1 MCLLLF
7 RLGRRGDLGLGGPV
21 GRFQCH
27 CRVSRLDLR
36 LGGMWLWC
44 YERVSM
50 PERPFEGRVAR
61 LVLRILRAARKARGV
76 WRICS
81 GG

>member
-7 RLGRRGDLGLGGPV
+7 HLYRRGDLGLGDLV
-21 GRFQCH
+21 GRFRRH
-27 CRVSRLDLR
+27 RRALPLDLR

-44 YERVSM
+44 CGRADM
-50 PERPFEGRVAR
+50 PERPFEERGVHRA
-61 LVLRILRAARKARGV
+61 LHILRAARKARGV

-81 GG
+81 EG

>member
-1 MCLLLF
+1 MYLLLF
-7 RLGRRGDLGLGGPV
+7 RLCRRGNLGLGGLV

-27 CRVSRLDLR
+27 RRVLWWDLR

-44 YERVSM
+44 FGRADM
-50 PERPFEGRVAR
+50 PVRPFEGQVVHRA
-61 LVLRILRAARKARGV
+61 LHSLRAARKARGV

-81 GG
+81 EG